1 MARTTNENTLRETE
15 LDVIAAVENAAK
27 KINLYMQG
35 YDIEELIAGAAYE
48 ERNNINGMWIS
59 LHSPEKGISRGRFI
73 GLDAF
78 KFFRH
83 QIEDIVATHL
93 AELASQILI
102 NSYEYSW
109 DEAEKTADIIRGF
122 AT

>member
-1 MARTTNENTLRETE
+1 MARITNENTLMETE

-35 YDIEELIAGAAYE
+35 YDIEELIANAAYE

-59 LHSPEKGISRGRFI
+59 LNSPEKGISRGRFI
-73 GLDAF
+73 GLDTF
-78 KFFRH
+78 KLFRH

-109 DEAEKTADIIRGF
+109 DEAEKTADIIRGYPS
-122 AT
+122 